1 MLNMP
6 NFSKTLERYKEELG
20 YHQYWRYS
28 GGRVPQWLIWLME
41 RPDLAQALADDAK
54 AHKEEPSTK
63 VMVNGS
69 AD

>member
-6 NFSKTLERYKEELG
+6 NFTKTLERYKEDLG
-20 YHQYWRYS
+20 YHQYWRYR
-28 GGRVPQWLIWLME
+28 GGRVPQWLVWLME

-54 AHKEEPSTK
+54 ANKPETSNPVVFNVT
-63 VMVNGS
+63 